1 MYPNEVA
8 LLSSHTAYTTP
19 QVNHYLWTLDSLRA
33 GETRYI
39 SITDSV
45 KLSASV
51 GQNLQLACQ
60 IQANGTDANLH
71 DNEQT
76 QLVEIV
82 GAIDPNDMLV
92 SPVGNSSEGFI
103 HKAQILTYT
112 IRFQNVGTYEASR
125 VELRNRIPAELDINT
140 LQILEASHQYKV
152 YIDAERILRVDF
164 PHINLPDSTTN
175 EPESHGFLRYSVK
188 PLPTLPIGAKI
199 YNQASIVF
207 DYEAAIKTNQVLSTI
222 AVDLDNRPKLLPV
235 YPNPA
240 QDKVTLMIEQPLQ
253 KIWVYDSKGT
263 LLIEQNN
270 PKATLDVQKL
280 ENGIYFI
287 RGIDQFQMQYIGKL
301 VVSK

>member
-1 MYPNEVA
+1 
-8 LLSSHTAYTTP
+8 
-19 QVNHYLWTLDSLRA
+19 
-33 GETRYI
+33 
-39 SITDSV
+39 
-45 KLSASV
+45 
-51 GQNLQLACQ
+51 
-60 IQANGTDANLH
+60 
-71 DNEQT
+71 
-76 QLVEIV
+76 
-82 GAIDPNDMLV
+82 
-92 SPVGNSSEGFI
+92 
-103 HKAQILTYT
+103 
-112 IRFQNVGTYEASR
+112 
-125 VELRNRIPAELDINT
+125 
-140 LQILEASHQYKV
+140 
-152 YIDAERILRVDF
+152 
-164 PHINLPDSTTN
+164 
-175 EPESHGFLRYSVK
+175 
-188 PLPTLPIGAKI
+188 
-199 YNQASIVF
+199 VF